1 MKLLRLLIALALM
14 LAMVSFARAQDAAPE
29 ATPEAVV
36 TSDEAPAEVTE
47 SSPVE
52 TPVTVVNNGFSFEQ
66 VMVTLFAFI
75 LTIFAGIRMFVFPI
89 LKANTELAKAAG
101 ELVPPSAFTALIG
114 ITEGLQRWAATL
126 TPTFYADDEALNKIR
141 GELTEMQE
149 VLHPATA
156 NTTDVASAIAAA
168 VENAVG

>member
-1 MKLLRLLIALALM
+1 
-14 LAMVSFARAQDAAPE
+14 
-29 ATPEAVV
+29 
-36 TSDEAPAEVTE
+36 
-47 SSPVE
+47 
-52 TPVTVVNNGFSFEQ
+52 
-66 VMVTLFAFI
+66 
-75 LTIFAGIRMFVFPI
+75 
-89 LKANTELAKAAG
+89 
-101 ELVPPSAFTALIG
+101 
-114 ITEGLQRWAATL
+114 LQRWAATL